1 MKRLCRAAALVL
13 AAALL
18 AALLGGC
25 GIIIIHRGDPPETTG
40 GTETSPLPPE
50 TSGDGPVT
58 PQHRE
63 IKDYTADAAAF
74 LASVGTADYDGKG
87 VIIASTKASLCSGDD
102 CRYQTVSAALR
113 ERNAA
118 VSRALDI
125 SLLFVGA
132 DETELADKLREAD
145 GAGLYYADLLML
157 PGAAVA
163 PLANEGLLLNV
174 RSLPF
179 VDTEKEYFNASSVDA
194 FTAGKNVWAIAGMAS
209 LDADLLPTL
218 YFNRQPF
225 DEAGLDMPYTAVYES
240 TFTWDTFYAT
250 FASLRASDDGLV
262 ISADTEGGADAFFA
276 AAGGRFVTRSGEN
289 VPTFAVSE
297 ADAARIAA
305 VSRLFDL
312 PRYVGGGE
320 EDAFF
325 GDDRIAFYFGTVGS
339 GVGRGTSVTRWGLL
353 PLPALSES
361 DAAHPYRSLLP
372 SSAYVF
378 ASPKLISGAT
388 LTGRLVSALNAA
400 SYGVLLTADAAGR
413 SDADFRDLDSAYT
426 FVEIGF
432 GAVYDFT
439 AGLGA
444 NDEMLPILARGLVRR
459 AVAGEDLR
467 ALLDE
472 QKSAIDALLAS
483 VVP

>member
-1 MKRLCRAAALVL
+1 MKRLCRAAALML

-25 GIIIIHRGDPPETTG
+25 GVIIIHHGDPSGTSTETETT
-40 GTETSPLPPE
+40 PPPE
-50 TSGDGPVT
+50 TSGTGPVT
-58 PQHRE
+58 PHHRE
-63 IKDYTADAAAF
+63 IKDYAADAAAF
-74 LASVGTADYDGKG
+74 LASVGTAKNDGKG
-87 VIIASTKASLCSGDD
+87 VIIASTKVSLCSGDD
-102 CRYQTVSAALR
+102 CRLQTVSAALHA
-113 ERNAA
+113 RNDA

-125 SLLFVGA
+125 SLLFVGS

-145 GAGLYYADLLML
+145 SSGLYYADLLML
-157 PGAAVA
+157 PAASVA
-163 PLANEGLLLNV
+163 PLANEGLLLNL

-179 VDTEKEYFNASSVDA
+179 LNTEAAYFNASSVDA
-194 FTAGKNVWAIAGMAS
+194 FTAGKNIWAVAGMAS
-209 LDADLLPTL
+209 LDANLLPAL

-225 DEAGLDMPYTAVYES
+225 EEAKLDMPYTAVYEGI
-240 TFTWDTFYAT
+240 FTWDTFYGT

-262 ISADTEGGADAFFA
+262 IAADAEDGTDALFA
-276 AAGGRFVTRSGEN
+276 AAGGRYVTRSVEN

-297 ADAARIAA
+297 ADAARIDA

-312 PRYVGGGE
+312 PCYVGSGE
-320 EDAFF
+320 ADAFF
-325 GDDRIAFYFGTVGS
+325 GDDRIAFYFGTAGS
-339 GVGRGTSVTRWGLL
+339 GVGRGTSATKWGLL

-361 DAAHPYRSLLP
+361 DAMHPYRALMP
-372 SSAYVF
+372 SSATVF
-378 ASPKLISGAT
+378 ASPKLISSAT

-400 SYGVLLTADAAGR
+400 SYGVLLTADAEGR
-413 SDADFRDLDSAYT
+413 SDADFRDLDSAYM

-444 NDEMLPILARGLVRR
+444 NDEMLPTLARGLVRR

-467 ALLDE
+467 TLLDE
-472 QKSAIDALLAS
+472 QKSAIDVLLAS
-483 VVP
+483 FVP